1 MQITKGEKSTRK
13 RGSSSQK
20 EYTWGGIKKK
30 QGEKVEKKR
39 RLILLSYYLQTE
51 KQGTFEK
58 ETIIFEEHSQ
68 V

>member
-30 QGEKVEKKR
+30 TGRESREEEKIDSPV
-39 RLILLSYYLQTE
+39 LLSTN
-51 KQGTFEK
+51 
-58 ETIIFEEHSQ
+58 
-68 V
+68 

>member
-1 MQITKGEKSTRK
+1 MIFR
-13 RGSSSQK
+13 SQK
-20 EYTWGGIKKK
+20 EYTGEERRKKK
-30 QGEKVEKKR
+30 QREKVEKKR
-39 RLILLSYYLQTE
+39 RLILLSYYPQTE